1 MKSWD
6 GLTRDDFIRLIAVED
21 LRDSE
26 IAERFGVTEGRVAYK
41 RKKFGLIGGANGRL
55 ALKCR
60 LIIDDTED
68 LQLRNDYA
76 KRLVLSENYTKTLI
90 SKLALQVKCGESTEE
105 EIHRI
110 NKILSLIAEG
120 NYIGAV
126 NLNIL

>member
-41 RKKFGLIGGANGRL
+41 RKKFGIMGGENGRL

-60 LIIDDTED
+60 LMIDDTED

-76 KRLVLSENYTKTLI
+76 KRLVISENYTRTLI
-90 SKLALQVKCGESTEE
+90 SKLALQVKCRESTEE
-105 EIHRI
+105 EIQRI
-110 NKILSLIAEG
+110 NKILNLIAEG
-120 NYIGAV
+120 NYIEAV